1 MNKKLSLATLGIV
14 SSTLIGCSNQV
25 ESIQPIQQ
33 NQQVSAQSN
42 LGLNNIAKNI
52 VEIVFLV
59 LDKDKDGFLTLNE
72 YTSSPNSNSEENKM
86 IFKKLDKNNDGKIS
100 LEDAKSSSKLFLPKM
115 VFSKESMREQA
126 KNEFNR
132 HDTNKDGVI
141 NESEFDSAIKMFSY
155 FLFNNSDSDN
165 YKNIKE
171 TFMNTFLFESSDKN
185 NDNKISFSEYEDFYY
200 NMMFGMMKAS
210 VLSSSTTQ
218 PTP

>member
-86 IFKKLDKNNDGKIS
+86 IFKKLDKDNDGKIS